1 MSYNK
6 WIGGFLGFINTQS
19 VLGAMAG
26 FVLGALFDTIASQK
40 ESRKVNKTQSEQIS
54 ENSTEEGTRNGF
66 LFSLMVLSSHII
78 QADGKIM
85 HSEMEFVRG
94 FLRDSFGDKAVEQGN
109 NILLKLFEYR
119 KRQGEVLWK
128 EQIRKA
134 CSEIAKALPEEH
146 RIQLVAF
153 LAQIAKADG
162 TIDKNE
168 IAALKAI
175 TLYLL
180 LDSSLVEQFLYL
192 GADSLEDA
200 YKVLGVSPNISDD
213 DLKKVYRKLVIKH
226 HPDRVSNLGEDI
238 KEAATKKLQDINK
251 AKDIVY
257 KARKLS

>member
-1 MSYNK
+1 
-6 WIGGFLGFINTQS
+6 
-19 VLGAMAG
+19 
-26 FVLGALFDTIASQK
+26 
-40 ESRKVNKTQSEQIS
+40 
-54 ENSTEEGTRNGF
+54 
-66 LFSLMVLSSHII
+66 
-78 QADGKIM
+78 
-85 HSEMEFVRG
+85 MEFVRG

-134 CSEIAKALPEEH
+134 CSEIAKALQEEH

-226 HPDRVSNLGEDI
+226 HPDRVANLGEDI